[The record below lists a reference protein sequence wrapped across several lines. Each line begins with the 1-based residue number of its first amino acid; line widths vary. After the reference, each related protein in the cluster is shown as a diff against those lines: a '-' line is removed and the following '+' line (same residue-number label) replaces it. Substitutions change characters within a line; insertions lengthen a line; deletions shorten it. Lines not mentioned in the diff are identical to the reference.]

1 MSRRVTIPFHVS
13 SEAADDKGSGVF
25 QVKLTPELQ
34 VGHTAHP
41 TVYLNNLSF
50 TNTFANIDKALYDNA
65 DLQLQIFQGSDPTP
79 TQVSIA
85 LDAGNYSLSE
95 LEVAIAEK
103 LYAPGSGVTFAA
115 HKSACTQLH
124 SSVTL
129 HFADKHALGSLNGV
143 AVNTLISATDVQLQP
158 VTVTPDAATGVQFKD
173 ALTIAECQHLLTGN
187 TFPIAADAA
196 SGSAPNVL
204 PPLSKGYLQGSDLTG
219 TTMLGFKPVT
229 LEADFEKNRV
239 RIQLG
244 FGVSMTAAQQTA
256 STLLSKVLGVTSAE
270 ALSTVDHDSDSSTAA
285 IPTPIFQLFDITQ
298 QDAASI
304 DKTRGVAFHCP
315 SLASGTYSTKG
326 AHGDSQL
333 ALVPITVPVGAV
345 QSWETFEPIRIPA
358 PIAGTT
364 RNELTFYITN
374 EEGEPVNTL
383 GERFEAVMV
392 VEYDVPLK
400 R

>member
-34 VGHTAHP
+34 IGHTAHP

-50 TNTFANIDKALYDNA
+50 TNTFANIDKGMYDNA
-65 DLQLQIFQGSDPTP
+65 DLELAVAGRAAGVDSSVTVTIT
-79 TQVSIA
+79 
-85 LDAGNYSLSE
+85 LDKGNYSLAE
-95 LEVAIAEK
+95 LEAAIADK
-103 LYAPGSGVTFAA
+103 LYKDLDLLPYHVARVTHDGGFAMTNAVMRGTSGSVSTNIIATTT
-115 HKSACTQLH
+115 SALALPVVPQDH
-124 SSVTL
+124 SNSGL
-129 HFADKHALGSLNGV
+129 RYAE
-143 AVNTLISATDVQLQP
+143 
-158 VTVTPDAATGVQFKD
+158 
-173 ALTIAECQHLLTGN
+173 ALTIDECLDLESDGT
-187 TFPIAADAA
+187 
-196 SGSAPNVL
+196 APHKL
-204 PPLSKGYLQGSDLTG
+204 PPVHKGLLSTSNAVSDGFTF
-219 TTMLGFKPVT
+219 GFKPVM
-229 LEADFEKNRV
+229 LEADLQSNRV
-239 RIQLG
+239 RMCLG
-244 FGVSMTAAQQTA
+244 AGVTMSTAQQA
-256 STLLSKVLGVTSAE
+256 SSTLLTKVLGIQ
-270 ALSTVDHDSDSSTAA
+270 STQQGVQDSTH
-285 IPTPIFQLFDITQ
+285 TFKLFDTSQ
-298 QDAASI
+298 QVAARI
-304 DKTRGVAFHCP
+304 DKTRAVSFHCP

-326 AHGDSQL
+326 VHGDSQL

>member
-1 MSRRVTIPFHVS
+1 
-13 SEAADDKGSGVF
+13 
-25 QVKLTPELQ
+25 
-34 VGHTAHP
+34 
-41 TVYLNNLSF
+41 
-50 TNTFANIDKALYDNA
+50 
-65 DLQLQIFQGSDPTP
+65 
-79 TQVSIA
+79 
-85 LDAGNYSLSE
+85 
-95 LEVAIAEK
+95 
-103 LYAPGSGVTFAA
+103 
-115 HKSACTQLH
+115 
-124 SSVTL
+124 
-129 HFADKHALGSLNGV
+129 
-143 AVNTLISATDVQLQP
+143 
-158 VTVTPDAATGVQFKD
+158 
-173 ALTIAECQHLLTGN
+173 
-187 TFPIAADAA
+187 
-196 SGSAPNVL
+196 
-204 PPLSKGYLQGSDLTG
+204 
-219 TTMLGFKPVT
+219 VT

-244 FGVSMTAAQQTA
+244 FGISMTAAQQTA

-326 AHGDSQL
+326 VHGDSQL